1 MDASQ
6 LQEFASGTLLF
17 ASTFEDG
24 TLVTLFSPLDSVLW
38 VGVKHRIPRGVW
50 VILPQR
56 CSMELALFVVVV
68 IVAGAV
74 IPGDLKIR
82 FYR

>member
-1 MDASQ
+1 LGHLA
-6 LQEFASGTLLF
+6 
-17 ASTFEDG
+17 
-24 TLVTLFSPLDSVLW
+24 V
-38 VGVKHRIPRGVW
+38 
-50 VILPQR
+50 LPQR

-74 IPGDLKIR
+74 IPGDSKIR

>member
-1 MDASQ
+1 M
-6 LQEFASGTLLF
+6 QEFVSSYFGRWHLGDLVF
-17 ASTFEDG
+17 ATG
-24 TLVTLFSPLDSVLW
+24 RRTLVKCQTPHPSRRLGHPAV
-38 VGVKHRIPRGVW
+38 
-50 VILPQR
+50 LPQR

-74 IPGDLKIR
+74 IPGDSKIR